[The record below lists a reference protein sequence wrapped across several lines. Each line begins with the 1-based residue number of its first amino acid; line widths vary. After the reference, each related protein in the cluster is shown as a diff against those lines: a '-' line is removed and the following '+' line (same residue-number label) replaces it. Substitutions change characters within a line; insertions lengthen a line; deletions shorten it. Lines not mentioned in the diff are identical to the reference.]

1 MTDKWTLF
9 PPRAQKRIRFD
20 VSVSSSVDT
29 GVIEMELCYA
39 GHEGPC
45 EFPMDYASALTLRDM
60 LTDALKHQDA
70 GGHANMATPIESVT
84 ENMSYRLARILKREG
99 IRTFG
104 DLMGLDAV
112 DLLDFRGF
120 GVECLREASELL
132 VNAGFDAP
140 EWPEDSQHY
149 PHRPKTRK
157 DPR

>member
-9 PPRAQKRIRFD
+9 PPRAQKPMRFD

-45 EFPMDYASALTLRDM
+45 EFPMDYASALTLRDQ

-70 GGHANMATPIESVT
+70 GGHANPQKPLPLDDMSV
-84 ENMSYRLARILKREG
+84 RLATILDSERIW
-99 IRTFG
+99 TYG
-104 DLMGLDAV
+104 DLAKLDAP
-112 DLLDFRGF
+112 DMLDMRGF
-120 GVECLREASELL
+120 GLKCLTEVAELL
-132 VNAGFDAP
+132 VAEGFKP
-140 EWPEDSQHY
+140 PVMPEDSLHY
-149 PHRPKTRK
+149 PYRPKTRK